1 MDLCLSGLTCDVV
14 GFKRSYSV
22 IEMTTHLRPAARYF
36 ETRPLS
42 VTITLCWRCAQCKS
56 VMYCRASPCRAF
68 TFILI
73 GRTWRIVYAPGHGP
87 FCCRVTAVLRASAYA
102 HAPYCASCLYLI
114 ESVSHALICLLMYF
128 NAKYIC
134 RCITTFPIAIVY
146 IIMKLNRCNIH
157 NVGSH
162 FITSKTYFPSVYLDN
177 IFMYYNLSNDQK
189 Q

>member
-1 MDLCLSGLTCDVV
+1 
-14 GFKRSYSV
+14 
-22 IEMTTHLRPAARYF
+22 MTTHLRPVARYF

-56 VMYCRASPCRAF
+56 VMYCRTSPCRAF

-73 GRTWRIVYAPGHGP
+73 GRMSRIVYAPGHGP
-87 FCCRVTAVLRASAYA
+87 FCCVVSLQ
-102 HAPYCASCLYLI
+102 YCARLHSPMHRTVRRVYTLSGRC
-114 ESVSHALICLLMYF
+114 HTHW
-128 NAKYIC
+128 YIC
-134 RCITTFPIAIVY
+134 WCILMRNIFAGVSRHFWLPLY
-146 IIMKLNRCNIH
+146 ILLWSWTVNIH

-177 IFMYYNLSNDQK
+177 ILFMYYNLSNDQK